1 MQGSHGL
8 EEALD
13 HRALPTYHTKCYD
26 LANLERPAYGY
37 GFNGALS
44 AHMFRPTILVSA
56 LMLLSCLDIS
66 RANLLRS
73 PAYSFEATLPGT
85 LAQPDLFVT
94 VAQSSKATANTPQVK
109 AQLAIIRYV
118 DQETARVVKPIPSE
132 KKGFR
137 YAVGKPVDPDKLR
150 MALMRGSAANPGD
163 QVLIT
168 NIEFR
173 EKEIIVSINGGTK
186 KHFDWRHH
194 VQVEMTG
201 VPMTTVTP
209 NETTPAQIGAE
220 LVLDFG
226 GPLPLLTPE
235 QLKHD
240 LSPFLSFS
248 TEHSSAV
255 NWIETLPPQFQQ
267 AIKNHIAVAGM
278 NHDMV
283 LASLGRPDQKV
294 RQYDDEGRETE
305 DWIYGHPPEKT
316 VLVTFLGDKVIRV
329 KSY

>member
-1 MQGSHGL
+1 
-8 EEALD
+8 
-13 HRALPTYHTKCYD
+13 
-26 LANLERPAYGY
+26 
-37 GFNGALS
+37 
-44 AHMFRPTILVSA
+44 MFRSTILVSA
-56 LMLLSCLDIS
+56 LMLLGCLDIS
-66 RANLLRS
+66 HVNLFHS
-73 PAYSFEATLPGT
+73 PVNSFETVFPATM
-85 LAQPDLFVT
+85 AQPDLFVT
-94 VAQSSKATANTPQVK
+94 VAQSSKAKANTPQVK
-109 AQLAIIRYV
+109 AQLALIRYV
-118 DQETARVVKPIPSE
+118 DQETARVVKPIPSQ

-137 YAVGKPVDPDKLR
+137 YAVGKPLDPDKLR

-186 KHFDWRHH
+186 KHFDWRQH
-194 VQVEMTG
+194 VQVQMTG
-201 VPMTTVTP
+201 VPMSTISSNQTV
-209 NETTPAQIGAE
+209 PAQIGAE

-248 TEHSSAV
+248 TERSSAV

-283 LASLGRPDQKV
+283 LASMGRPDQKV
-294 RQYDDEGRETE
+294 REYDDQGRETE

-316 VLVTFLGDKVIRV
+316 VLVTFLGDKVTRV

>member
-1 MQGSHGL
+1 
-8 EEALD
+8 
-13 HRALPTYHTKCYD
+13 
-26 LANLERPAYGY
+26 
-37 GFNGALS
+37 
-44 AHMFRPTILVSA
+44 MFRSTILVSA
-56 LMLLSCLDIS
+56 LMLLGCLDIS
-66 RANLLRS
+66 HANFLHPS
-73 PAYSFEATLPGT
+73 TESFETVFPAT

-94 VAQSSKATANTPQVK
+94 VAQSSKAKANTPQVK

-118 DQETARVVKPIPSE
+118 DQETAHVVQPIPSQ

-137 YAVGKPVDPDKLR
+137 YAVGKSIDPDKLR
-150 MALMRGSAANPGD
+150 MALARGSAANPGD
-163 QVLIT
+163 QVQIT

-186 KHFDWRHH
+186 KHVNWRQH
-194 VQVEMTG
+194 VHVEMTG

-209 NETTPAQIGAE
+209 NQAAPAQIGAE

-226 GPLPLLTPE
+226 GPVPELTPD

-248 TEHSSAV
+248 SEHSSAV

-267 AIKNHIAVAGM
+267 AIKNHTAVIGM

-283 LASLGRPDQKV
+283 LASMGRPDQKV
-294 RQYDDEGRETE
+294 REYDDEGRENE

>member
-1 MQGSHGL
+1 
-8 EEALD
+8 
-13 HRALPTYHTKCYD
+13 
-26 LANLERPAYGY
+26 
-37 GFNGALS
+37 
-44 AHMFRPTILVSA
+44 MFRSTILVSA
-56 LMLLSCLDIS
+56 LMLLGCLDIS
-66 RANLLRS
+66 HTNLLHPS
-73 PAYSFEATLPGT
+73 TESFGTVFPVT
-85 LAQPDLFVT
+85 LAQPDLFVA
-94 VAQSSKATANTPQVK
+94 VAQSSKAKANTPQLK

-118 DQETARVVKPIPSE
+118 DQETARVVKPIPSQ
-132 KKGFR
+132 KRGFR
-137 YAVGKPVDPDKLR
+137 YVVGRTVDPDKLR

-163 QVLIT
+163 QVQIT

-186 KHFDWRHH
+186 KHFDLRQH
-194 VQVEMTG
+194 VQVQMTG

-209 NETTPAQIGAE
+209 NQSVPAQIGAE

-226 GPLPLLTPE
+226 GPVPELTPD

-248 TEHSSAV
+248 SEHSSAV

-267 AIKNHIAVAGM
+267 AIKNHVAVVGM

-283 LASLGRPDQKV
+283 LASMGRPDQKV
-294 RQYDDEGRETE
+294 REYDDEGRETE